1 MATLQ
6 DWPMARTVAEM
17 TDTGVFGPECRFV
30 SFKLDKQHTE
40 QDQFA
45 SNVYYGTVTV
55 NDPEG
60 LHRRHRIVIKTKHQ
74 IPELRIMVRSD
85 IQFHNEVLFYE
96 RILPFLLDTLPAHGV
111 SAEGRPPPFCR
122 YYYGRNMCGDLV
134 SQDMIILENE
144 CTRGFQMSELRLHL
158 DFDHLI
164 VAIKALA
171 K

>member
-85 IQFHNEVLFYE
+85 IHFHNEVLFYE

-144 CTRGFQMSELRLHL
+144 CARGFQMSELRLHL